1 MIIRDQI
8 GREFALDQPPKR
20 IISLVPSQTELV
32 SDLGM
37 ESSLVGVTRFCVHPE
52 HLRKEKERV
61 GGTKRVSFK
70 KIKDLRPDLILCNKE
85 ENTKEMVA
93 ELEMIA
99 PVHVS
104 DVSTIEDS
112 LELISQ
118 YGVLFGKELEASD
131 LIKII
136 QQKISKLQ
144 LQLENVAEKTV
155 LYFIWKEPYMVA
167 GRNTFIDSI
176 LSLNKLRNISPKP
189 RYPEIA
195 MEEIEKLS
203 PDLILLSSEPFP
215 FKNEHKK
222 EFSTLNANVEIV
234 DGEFF
239 SWYGSRLL
247 KAMDYFEELRK
258 ASFR

>member
-8 GREFALDQPPKR
+8 GREFALDQPPER

-32 SDLGM
+32 CDLGN

-52 HLRKEKERV
+52 HLREEKERV

-70 KIKDLRPDLILCNKE
+70 KIRDLRPDLILCNKE

-93 ELEMIA
+93 ELERIA
-99 PVHVS
+99 PIHVS
-104 DVSTIEDS
+104 DISTIEDS

-118 YGVLFGKELEASD
+118 YGVLFGKELEAND

-136 QQKISKLQ
+136 QQKIAKLQ

-155 LYFIWKEPYMVA
+155 LYFIWKDPYMVA

-176 LSLNKLRNISPKP
+176 LSLNKLRNLSPKP

-203 PDLILLSSEPFP
+203 PDLIFLSSEPFP
-215 FKNEHKK
+215 FKDEHKK

-239 SWYGSRLL
+239 SWYGSRLQ

-258 ASFR
+258 SSFR